1 MSEIQEVKSEYID
14 IIEQLACDIAK
25 NDVSSYGKI
34 AISEKLVEY
43 IEKHKKWLA
52 DLVTRV
58 NSMQKEYQA
67 TIDKVNLPTK
77 LYNEFLDIAKKFNF
91 PISYDEPIEWM
102 PSTSSTNFSPIIAIS
117 GKPDKLSR
125 KDIDF
130 MIKHLPS
137 SPSTPDL
144 LNVKV
149 SKEEQLTK
157 DEITTDKKCDKTPSN
172 KINKTTK
179 TRKRRIKIN
188 KEDIDT
194 KLLDDTS
201 TK

>member
-1 MSEIQEVKSEYID
+1 MNEIQEVKSEYID
-14 IIEQLACDIAK
+14 IIEQLARDIAK
-25 NDVSSYGKI
+25 DDVSSYGKI

-52 DLVTRV
+52 DLVARA

-67 TIDKVNLPTK
+67 TIDRVNLPTK

-102 PSTSSTNFSPIIAIS
+102 PNTSSNCFTPTMTMS
-117 GKPDKLSR
+117 GKQDKLSR

-137 SPSTPDL
+137 SPSTADL

-149 SKEEQLTK
+149 PKEEQLSK
-157 DEITTDKKCDKTPSN
+157 DEIATYKKFDKTTS
-172 KINKTTK
+172 NKTTK
-179 TRKRRIKIN
+179 TRKRRTKTN
-188 KEDIDT
+188 KDVET
-194 KLLDDTS
+194 KSLDNKSSKQD
-201 TK
+201 